1 MNTIIALVAMI
12 ACIVVLTKPWG
23 YEESVQEHSSNAGSC
38 GTSNKTLESG
48 KEDPKEC

>member
-23 YEESVQEHSSNAGSC
+23 YEKSV
-38 GTSNKTLESG
+38 SNKTLESG

>member
-23 YEESVQEHSSNAGSC
+23 YEKSVQ
-38 GTSNKTLESG
+38 NKTLESS
-48 KEDPKEC
+48 KEGTKER

>member
-12 ACIVVLTKPWG
+12 ACVVVLTKPWG
-23 YEESVQEHSSNAGSC
+23 YEKSVQD
-38 GTSNKTLESG
+38 KTLESS

>member
-12 ACIVVLTKPWG
+12 ACVVVLTKPWG
-23 YEESVQEHSSNAGSC
+23 QEKSVQ
-38 GTSNKTLESG
+38 NKTLESG